1 VCLKK
6 YLHVVFLL
14 MTTTAALWARYTSE
28 TVTHGTIIG
37 FPFELKSEATVELFI
52 KTEIKV

>member
-1 VCLKK
+1 MCLKK
-6 YLHVVFLL
+6 YPHVVFLL